1 MIIVGAPVSRD
12 ISIKRC
18 QVTRPYINNV
28 APTLIVVNIVI
39 QLLSFEKNIG
49 KDLDRLALG
58 KTNLGKLDNTDHFPF
73 FCYRHWAKEH
83 SNDGLS
89 PCPVCNIGLVSTQLK
104 PWIKYTSDAFL
115 FSQSRSLKPHV
126 PYDTNGERP
135 SSSSSWQSSAPQGPY
150 DAFHMHPHSS

>member
-39 QLLSFEKNIG
+39 HCYLLKNIG

-58 KTNLGKLDNTDHFPF
+58 KTNLGKLDNTDHFLF
-73 FCYRHWAKEH
+73 L
-83 SNDGLS
+83 LS
-89 PCPVCNIGLVSTQLK
+89 PLN
-104 PWIKYTSDAFL
+104 
-115 FSQSRSLKPHV
+115 
-126 PYDTNGERP
+126 
-135 SSSSSWQSSAPQGPY
+135 
-150 DAFHMHPHSS
+150 

>member
-39 QLLSFEKNIG
+39 HCYLLKNIG

-58 KTNLGKLDNTDHFPF
+58 KTNLGKLDNTDHFLF
-73 FCYRHWAKEH
+73 H
-83 SNDGLS
+83 
-89 PCPVCNIGLVSTQLK
+89 VCNNGLVSTPELRTQETLS
-104 PWIKYTSDAFL
+104 YFL
-115 FSQSRSLKPHV
+115 SLYFQCSKSLNPQV
-126 PYDTNGERP
+126 PYDTKGVRP
-135 SSSSSWQSSAPQGPY
+135 SSSLS
-150 DAFHMHPHSS
+150 